1 MTGCYSLGLSH
12 YSRWLH
18 RRRRPA
24 GAVLAIVVCALIVL
38 IGAMIGGAV

>member
-18 RRRRPA
+18 RHRRSA
-24 GAVLAIVVCALIVL
+24 GAVLVVVVCALWITL
-38 IGAMIGGAV
+38 GAMI